1 MLGKAPDRLAGD
13 KSLGFQV
20 HVHRASSDACP
31 KQFQLHGFTL
41 VKNLNK
47 HKVMLASQPVQAL
60 YAANFPS
67 GGALAGVLSEA
78 VPTAETVTSLIVH
91 AARHCE

>member
-1 MLGKAPDRLAGD
+1 VSGKAPDRLAGD
-13 KSLGFQV
+13 KSLGVEV
-20 HVHRASSDACP
+20 HVHRASSEAFP
-31 KQFQLHGFTL
+31 NQLQLHVFTV
-41 VKNLNK
+41 VKSLNK
-47 HKVMLASQPVQAL
+47 HRVVLASQPVQAL
-60 YAANFPS
+60 YAANVPS